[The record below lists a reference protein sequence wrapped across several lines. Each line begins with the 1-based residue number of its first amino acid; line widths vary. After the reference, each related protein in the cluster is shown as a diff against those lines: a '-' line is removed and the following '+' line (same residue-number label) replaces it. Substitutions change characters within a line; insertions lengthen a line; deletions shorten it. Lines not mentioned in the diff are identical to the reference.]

1 MTRRVLIVDD
11 EPDIRLLIRINLVAA
26 GYEVLEV
33 GSGREAIDFIEG
45 EEPDIVLLDLRLP
58 ELDGWEVLEHLKER
72 GVIERVPVVAIS
84 AHASPMTK
92 ERAREVGFRSYV
104 SKPFTPQELL
114 EVVAHY
120 APLT

>member
-11 EPDIRLLIRINLVAA
+11 EPDIRLLIRINLLAA
-26 GYEVLEV
+26 GYEVLEA
-33 GSGREAIDFIEG
+33 GNGREAIDILEG
-45 EEPDIVLLDLRLP
+45 EEPDLVLLDLRLP
-58 ELDGWEVLEHLKER
+58 ELDGWDVLEHLKKR
-72 GVIERVPVVAIS
+72 GVAERVPVVAIS
-84 AHASPMTK
+84 AHASPTTK

-104 SKPFTPQELL
+104 SKPFTPEELL